1 MSLVTHPK
9 IIMLKGVVEILAKM
23 RGRFWLR
30 RTFQV
35 AAIFSFLAIVCYF
48 MILKDGNKYSTVLYP
63 KRSIDKPTPFLAVTE
78 QKTISIPSSQPLKN
92 EETTMNVFPSL
103 PAFTEQE
110 ESKLPSDELIHN
122 CTDDE
127 IIHIAVVIVDCRER
141 TSSLPLLIL
150 LKSVLLNR
158 QLPLHLHFLSDS
170 ITNKTIHKLLSTWSI
185 PYFNWTVYSTPQ
197 TESIPSLV
205 YGNILLHLLL
215 PPTVKEFIVLSIDAL
230 VINDLGQLWQSLQ
243 QHTSTRAIAL
253 NDFELNVLLTKRRS
267 TSSILRIIASSEYR
281 PNLSSNNIVHMFSEL
296 PMIVP
301 CNVEQGNT
309 CENYV
314 ISHQLAKE
322 DIGKTI
328 AYHKT
333 QFTLKYNGDIPLQ
346 SIVDLKCNRQIS
358 NPNGKMNATY
368 QNYCSWI
375 NEIAQ
380 YQYRT
385 LLYFYGRYYSSS
397 DKHDVTVVTQL
408 TFDRISRLSLFLS
421 HWTGPASIA
430 IYVADEQ
437 LEELYNFV
445 DSTAIISERARNNLA
460 IHVVFNHSVIYP
472 INYIRNVA
480 LDSVTTPYVFL
491 DDLDLLPNYGSFLLM
506 KKAIHKYNLQ
516 FHQKTALVIP
526 AFEMVGNDSD
536 KIPFPK
542 SKQELVSL
550 MKAKKALQFHGY
562 ISSAHKP
569 TLYSKWKRTTKP
581 YRVKYRSEYEPYVV
595 VRSEVVRYDTR
606 FVGYGWNKVSH
617 IMELH
622 AQKYRFVVHPFLF
635 ILHEW
640 HPVSFQKNIFWTEEF
655 QNCLTKQKEDFDNY
669 LSSKYGH
676 FKT

>member
-1 MSLVTHPK
+1 M
-9 IIMLKGVVEILAKM
+9 
-23 RGRFWLR
+23 GRSWLR
-30 RTFQV
+30 RTYLV
-35 AAIFSFLAIVCYF
+35 AAVLSTLTVACYF
-48 MILKDGNKYSTVLYP
+48 VILEDGNKHSTLLYP
-63 KRSIDKPTPFLAVTE
+63 KRSTQLAVTE
-78 QKTISIPSSQPLKN
+78 QKTISIPTSQPLKN
-92 EETTMNVFPSL
+92 EETTMNVSPSL

-215 PPTVKEFIVLSIDAL
+215 PPTVKEFIVMNIDAL

-253 NDFELNVLLTKRRS
+253 NDFESDVLLIKRCS
-267 TSSILRIIASSEYR
+267 ISSIGAILKDVKPKLNR
-281 PNLSSNNIVHMFSEL
+281 NDVVDMLSQL

-301 CNVEQGNT
+301 CSIED
-309 CENYV
+309 YI
-314 ISHQLAKE
+314 ISQQLE
-322 DIGKTI
+322 ERETI

-333 QFTLKYNGDIPLQ
+333 HFTLYDGDVPLQNIHWKYNEQHQLSQMNTRNQ
-346 SIVDLKCNRQIS
+346 SD
-358 NPNGKMNATY
+358 
-368 QNYCSWI
+368 YCSLM
-375 NEIAQ
+375 NETAQ

-385 LLYFYGRYYSSS
+385 LLYFYGQYYSSS

-408 TFDRISRLSLFLS
+408 TFDRISLLSLFLT

-445 DSTAIISERARNNLA
+445 NSTTIISERARKNLA

-480 LDSVTTPYVFL
+480 LNSVTTPYVFL
-491 DDLDLLPNYGSFLLM
+491 NDFEMLPSYGCYVSM
-506 KKAIHKYNLQ
+506 KKAIEEELDFDARK
-516 FHQKTALVIP
+516 KTALVIP
-526 AFEMVGNDSD
+526 AFETSGNSSH
-536 KIPFPK
+536 KIAFPE
-542 SKQELVSL
+542 SKQELIRL
-550 MKAKKALQFHGY
+550 LNNNKAFQFHKRVFV
-562 ISSAHKP
+562 SHNP
-569 TLYSKWKRTTKP
+569 TKYPKWKQTKKF
-581 YRVKYRSEYEPYVV
+581 YNVKYRMNYEPYVV
-595 VRSEVVRYDTR
+595 VRSDVVRYDTR
-606 FVGYGWNKVSH
+606 FVGYGFNKISH

-622 AQKYRFVVHPFLF
+622 AQKYKFVVHPFLF
-635 ILHEW
+635 VLHEW
-640 HPVSFQKNIFWTEEF
+640 HPPSLQKKLF
-655 QNCLTKQKEDFDNY
+655 LTKKYRKCIDNQRDSFLKY
-669 LSSKYGH
+669 IVSKYKL
-676 FKT
+676 FKKHG